1 MKAKSCIN
9 CGAPL
14 HSNICDYCGTEYEID
29 NNCNHT
35 QKGKQI
41 NEFIYELDING
52 KPQQFYLGDV
62 EVEKCID
69 VYVDASGNLH
79 RNMLGAKRKLTLIEM

>member
-1 MKAKSCIN
+1 MKAKTCIN

-29 NNCNHT
+29 DNCNHT

-41 NEFIYELDING
+41 NEFIYELEIQGKPYRFYVGDMQISTVIDVGRDANG
-52 KPQQFYLGDV
+52 KVRQDN
-62 EVEKCID
+62 
-69 VYVDASGNLH
+69 VY
-79 RNMLGAKRKLTLIEM
+79 AKRELTLIEI